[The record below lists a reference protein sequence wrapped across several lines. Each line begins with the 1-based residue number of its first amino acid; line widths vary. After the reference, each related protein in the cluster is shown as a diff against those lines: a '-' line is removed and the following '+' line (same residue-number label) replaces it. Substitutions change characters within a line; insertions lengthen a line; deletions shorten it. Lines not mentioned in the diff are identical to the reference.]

1 MPSRAPLCASFLSAI
16 AASVEPSLDP
26 ITASIEPSLDP
37 ITAPIESSL
46 DSVATSI
53 ESLRLAEVAVG
64 GGAMGSLVES
74 PVYPVSASVESPV
87 DLVSAPIEPGID
99 PVAQAIPVASRCAG
113 QGLGF
118 AGCDR
123 GLGGVG
129 NRVFVGQARWG
140 EAEAQKGEGGA
151 EK

>member
-1 MPSRAPLCASFLSAI
+1 MLASGGVPSRPPLCASFLSAI

-26 ITASIEPSLDP
+26 VTASIEPSLDP

-64 GGAMGSLVES
+64 DGAMGSPVES
-74 PVYPVSASVESPV
+74 PVYPVSA
-87 DLVSAPIEPGID
+87 PIEPGVDAI
-99 PVAQAIPVASRCAG
+99 AQAIPSGRRCAG

-151 EK
+151 VK